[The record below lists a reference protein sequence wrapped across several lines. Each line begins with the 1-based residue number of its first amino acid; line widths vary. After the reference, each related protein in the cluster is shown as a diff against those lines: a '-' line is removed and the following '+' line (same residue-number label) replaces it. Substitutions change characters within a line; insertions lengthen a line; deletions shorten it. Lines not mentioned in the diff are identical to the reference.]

1 MATGAAATLSLVQ
14 CYRAPRVIRAL
25 SQMLVELFQPCGC
38 VCLLNSFIF
47 FSLLPGT
54 FWVDVQ
60 PPHPRPV
67 LPLTFSPPC
76 LASCFPQPPLSS
88 NGSDRH
94 SGNSKPGTVLLSTM
108 SRTCTFT
115 NVGGAFSTMRV
126 HMPFE
131 FFHFF
136 SLTPRDFSGGRP
148 TSSPLSHS
156 AFNILATMSGIV
168 LSLAPI
174 E

>member
-1 MATGAAATLSLVQ
+1 
-14 CYRAPRVIRAL
+14 
-25 SQMLVELFQPCGC
+25 MLVELFQPCRC

-47 FSLLPGT
+47 FFLLPGT
-54 FWVDVQ
+54 FQVDVQ
-60 PPHPRPV
+60 PPHPCPI
-67 LPLTFSPPC
+67 LPSMFSPPC
-76 LASCFPQPPLSS
+76 PASCFPQPSLSS
-88 NGSDRH
+88 NGGNGC

-108 SRTCTFT
+108 SHMCAFM